1 MKTTFLIY
9 SSQSFLPRTKVCLD
23 SITKHHPEINIDFR
37 LIPDTTHRDVY
48 VDNLTQIKN
57 KAVKELLEYVK
68 SIWWEPGWG
77 WKQSGRKYWISTGGW
92 SGNEELIGAMHNNF
106 IFWSQCFVQHRRGG
120 HYILEIPKP
129 NKEKA
134 VK

>member
-1 MKTTFLIY
+1 MSERYPTSYELKRIEKWPHTEGF
-9 SSQSFLPRTKVCLD
+9 
-23 SITKHHPEINIDFR
+23 
-37 LIPDTTHRDVY
+37 
-48 VDNLTQIKN
+48 
-57 KAVKELLEYVK
+57 KELLEYVK